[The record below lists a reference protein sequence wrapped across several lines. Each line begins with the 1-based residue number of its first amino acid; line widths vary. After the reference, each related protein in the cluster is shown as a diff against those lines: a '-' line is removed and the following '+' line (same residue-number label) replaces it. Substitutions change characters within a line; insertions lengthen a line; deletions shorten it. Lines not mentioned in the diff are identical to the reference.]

1 MSRRSDKPA
10 VDQPIEELRLSVLTR
25 QHVEAVIREMGPERA
40 WKALGVARTTLYRW
54 MREWKEAGNGK

>member
-1 MSRRSDKPA
+1 